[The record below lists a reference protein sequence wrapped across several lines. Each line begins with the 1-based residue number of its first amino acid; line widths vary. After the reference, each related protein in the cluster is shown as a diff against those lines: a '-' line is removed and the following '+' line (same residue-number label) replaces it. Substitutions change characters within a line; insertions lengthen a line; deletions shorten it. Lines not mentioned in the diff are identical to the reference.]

1 MADFDLKILSPDD
14 GTWDAFCDDWKGQCS
29 EVNDTFEDYAPDA
42 LGVIGGIMTGDLKTL
57 DGTGTTVVGALWDAD
72 TKHYYAAC
80 VLHRVMLPGAP
91 GYTLRVR
98 QLVVCPLLDYGL
110 SDIEMYPDVVIG
122 VVLGIVHVSS
132 TNLPAN
138 SIRFHLR
145 SPEDLSFFR
154 AFGTSLNETK
164 AFASVQTHGSW
175 LYIEKSGTETAPVE
189 E

>member
-1 MADFDLKILSPDD
+1 MTDFDFKILSVDD
-14 GTWDAFCDDWKGQCS
+14 GSWDAFCEDWKVQCDDVA
-29 EVNDTFEDYAPDA
+29 EEFDDYAPDA
-42 LGVIGGIMTGDLKTL
+42 LGVIQGIMSGDIALL
-57 DGTGTTVVGALWDAD
+57 GGSGTTVVGALWDAT

-80 VLHRVMLPGAP
+80 VLHRAMLPGAP
-91 GYTLRVR
+91 GFTLRVR
-98 QLVVCPLLDYGL
+98 QLVVCPLLDFGV
-110 SDIEMYPDVVIG
+110 SDIEMYPDVVVG
-122 VVLGIVHVSS
+122 VVLGIVNVSS
-132 TNLPAN
+132 TDLPAN

-175 LYIEKSGTETAPVE
+175 LYIEKTGAGMAPVE